1 MAEGFKV
8 WLQGGPGADI
18 RVTVSPEPPDV
29 IVLWPDTREAV
40 SYVRVREVEQF
51 DRERIYYPMQQVVV
65 DGA

>member
-1 MAEGFKV
+1 MDGFTL
-8 WLQGGPGADI
+8 WLQGGPGDGI
-18 RVTVSPEPPDV
+18 HVTVSPEPPDV

-51 DRERIYYPMQQVVV
+51 DRERIYYPMRQVAV